1 MRLVVESSHVNR
13 DFTDGRLVVRL
24 TAEDDARQLS
34 TRHEIFFS
42 VPRDFHAHNDL
53 VAAIRQR
60 DSAAIM
66 QVMQRERCSALP

>member
-1 MRLVVESSHVNR
+1 LIRGLANQVRGPLRAVAADETRERLK
-13 DFTDGRLVVRL
+13 
-24 TAEDDARQLS
+24 
-34 TRHEIFFS
+34 I
-42 VPRDFHAHNDL
+42 HNDL